1 MIEPE
6 KNLDEALKK
15 SLQLRFKDLEAAVK
29 PSLWMQIKRDIVQP
43 SKAITSYVLGLLLLF
58 CLILICYERQNV
70 GETFKITV
78 GVANKTQSAK
88 KKINIEN
95 SGTVLKQTNNMRT
108 VDNLPIGHID
118 ALLTKKMNVRHKKSS
133 AYASTGTPHS
143 VAYSHSLRYARIKE
157 NVKNAENLKSACEW
171 KPVISQTDDLKTDTI
186 FSEHDKEMKLEP
198 IIEIEAQLFKNKV
211 KEMDLPPVGTVKA
224 ACGQFNGHLKAFDF
238 LFSVTPLQTY
248 QILDITSTAANRFQ
262 NIEFAPLL
270 SLKSKGIKLAAGIQ
284 KKSIQILINYSFIRN
299 WTYYEVGNGE
309 VIVDQVAD
317 DQYILKENGDSYTK
331 NEKLHLLG
339 LGIRQAIALRG
350 PLHAYELKLGADYA
364 RLLNEKQGITSVNVA
379 LTRPILFFHNQTLSI
394 GPFAEL
400 GLNQRNVSG
409 QTWKYRPYQ
418 FGISLDLKINNSYL
432 KTIF

>member
-43 SKAITSYVLGLLLLF
+43 SNAITSYVLGTLLLL
-58 CLILICYERQNV
+58 CLILTCYERQNAA
-70 GETFKITV
+70 ETFRMTG
-78 GVANKTQSAK
+78 GVTNKTQSAK

-95 SGTVLKQTNNMRT
+95 SEAVLKKTENVRNT
-108 VDNLPIGHID
+108 DNLPIRHTN
-118 ALLTKKMNVRHKKSS
+118 AFLTEKPHYRHDKTS
-133 AYASTGTPHS
+133 AYVSTCTPHS
-143 VAYSHSLRYARIKE
+143 EAHAHPLRNTREK
-157 NVKNAENLKSACEW
+157 VKDTINLRSEDEC
-171 KPVISQTDDLKTDTI
+171 KPVISQTDASKTDNI
-186 FSEHDKEMKLEP
+186 FSERAHEKKLEP
-198 IIEIEAQLFKNKV
+198 VMEIEAQLFKNTV
-211 KEMDLPPVGTVKA
+211 KEMDLPPIGTVKA
-224 ACGQFNGHLKAFDF
+224 AAGQFNSNLKAFDF

-262 NIEFAPLL
+262 NFEFAPML
-270 SLKSKGIKLAAGIQ
+270 SLKSKGIKFSTGIQ
-284 KKSIQILINYSFIRN
+284 KKGIQLLVNYSFIRN
-299 WTYYEVGNGE
+299 WTYYEIGNGE

-317 DQYILKENGDSYTK
+317 DQYILQENGDSYTK
-331 NEKLHLLG
+331 NEKLQLLG